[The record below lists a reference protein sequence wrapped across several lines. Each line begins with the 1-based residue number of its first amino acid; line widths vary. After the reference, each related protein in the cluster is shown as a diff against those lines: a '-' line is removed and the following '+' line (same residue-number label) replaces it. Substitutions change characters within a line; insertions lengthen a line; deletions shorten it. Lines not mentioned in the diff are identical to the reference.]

1 MINLTKKAYEKLNFS
16 HIAVNYYFP
25 LGDELIEQ
33 NLGTHSPSS
42 TK

>member
-1 MINLTKKAYEKLNFS
+1 MINLMKKAYEKLNFS

-33 NLGTHSPSS
+33 GGTLLCQTTLH
-42 TK
+42 